1 MENAEV
7 ARILSET
14 ADLLEL
20 SNANAFKVR
29 AYRQAAQVVETL
41 PRHLRELW
49 SSGEL
54 RDVAGIGERIFLHI
68 GELLQQGDFAEHE
81 KLASQLPAGLL
92 EIMRIEGIG
101 PKTAAGVWHELQI
114 ADVEALESACRNGS
128 ILSVPR
134 MGALRVKAILQAIAR
149 YRARQ
154 GRTPLYKALAFAE
167 SMLEQLRRLPGVER
181 AEAAGSL
188 RRRVETV
195 GDLDLLVA
203 ARDAEPVMRA
213 VPHLKGVTSPM
224 AEGPSKTA
232 VRLASGMQVDVRV
245 VPPQSYGAALY
256 YFTGSKTHNIAVRT
270 RAVRMGLK
278 INEYGVFDRKDRMIA
293 GATEEEIFRVVGL
306 PFIAPEL
313 RENSGEI
320 EAAEAGKLPRL
331 LEEKDLLG
339 DLHVHSDASSDG
351 KSSVDELVAAAREL
365 GRHYLAITD
374 HSRSRP
380 LGLDNEHLKALAK
393 RIRQADRRL
402 AGRPHLLAGIEVDIL
417 ADGQLDLAH
426 SVLADLDW
434 VVASIHSRFQDSA
447 EQMTSRMVN
456 AIFSEVVDVIG
467 HPSGRQLGARDPY
480 AFDLEQVLDAA
491 REAGVAMEVNATPER
506 MDLPDRAC
514 RRAKE
519 KGVKLVISSD
529 AHHESQLANLKYGV
543 WVARRGWLERG
554 DVANTE
560 DWETLRGRRKRV
572 F

>member
-41 PRHLRELW
+41 PRPVLDLW

-54 RDVAGIGERIFLHI
+54 RDVAGVGERIFLHI

-81 KLASQLPAGLL
+81 TLASQLPAGLL
-92 EIMRIEGIG
+92 ELMRIEGVG
-101 PKTAAGVWHELQI
+101 PKTAAGVWHALHI
-114 ADVEALESACRNGS
+114 ADVEALEAACRSGS

-134 MGALRVKAILQAIAR
+134 MGAVRVKSILQAIER
-149 YRARQ
+149 YRARL

-167 SMLEQLRRLPGVER
+167 GMLDQLRRLPGVER
-181 AEAAGSL
+181 VEAAGSL

-195 GDLDLLVA
+195 GDLDLLVS

-213 VPHLKGVTSPM
+213 VPHLRGVASSV
-224 AEGPSKTA
+224 AEGPSKTS
-232 VRLASGMQVDVRV
+232 VRLSSGMQVDVRV

-256 YFTGSKTHNIAVRT
+256 YFTGSKGHNIAVRT
-270 RAVRMGLK
+270 RAVRLGLK

-293 GATEEEIFRVVGL
+293 GATEEEMFRAVGL
-306 PFIAPEL
+306 PFIPPEL
-313 RENSGEI
+313 RENTGEI

-331 LEEKDLLG
+331 VEEKDLLG

-351 KSSVDELVAAAREL
+351 RSTLEELAATAHKL
-365 GRHYLAITD
+365 GRRYLAITD

-380 LGLDNEHLKALAK
+380 LGLDDEHLDALAH
-393 RIRQADRRL
+393 RIRQTDRRL
-402 AGRPHLLAGIEVDIL
+402 AGQPRMLAGIEVDIL
-417 ADGQLDLAH
+417 ADGHLDLSP

-447 EQMTSRMVN
+447 EQITARMVN
-456 AIFSEVVDVIG
+456 AIRSGVVDVIG
-467 HPSGRQLGARDPY
+467 HPTGRQIGARDAY

-491 REAGVAMEVNATPER
+491 RDAGVAMEVNASPDR

-519 KGVKLVISSD
+519 QGVKLVISSD
-529 AHHESQLANLKYGV
+529 AHHESQLANLKYGI
-543 WVARRGWLERG
+543 WVARRAWLEPR

-560 DWETLRGRRKRV
+560 GWETLRKRRRRTA
-572 F
+572 